1 MPLFVLLIVGALI
14 VGFIIYRQSE
24 LFMISVRDGRV
35 LVVRGRVPGGF
46 RTDVAELARKHG
58 HGKRRATIRA
68 TREAGG
74 ARLVMSG
81 DLDEGQKQRL
91 RNVFALYPA
100 SKLSSAPLITRPT
113 LGQILGIAWLAWL
126 FEGRNRS

>member
-1 MPLFVLLIVGALI
+1 MPKLALLILGALI
-14 VGFIIYRQSE
+14 VGFVIYRQRE
-24 LFMISVRDGRV
+24 LFMISVREGRV

-46 RTDVAELARKHG
+46 RTDVAELAARHG
-58 HGKRRATIRA
+58 HARATIRA
-68 TREAGG
+68 MRDPAG

-81 DLDEGQKQRL
+81 DLDEGHKQRL

-100 SKLSSAPLITRPT
+100 SKLRTAPTIARPS
-113 LGQILGIAWLAWL
+113 LGQILGITWLAWL